1 MKANPKLVG
10 HYIQTKRQ
18 ECQLTQVQLAKILG
32 VSSQSVSN
40 WECGKSFPDA
50 PMLPELSNILH
61 CSIDDILS
69 GGIGCGGYNKHITVD
84 KMLKVVHTLNKTS
97 ELLGK
102 DHFINVCLVDALNQ
116 RLDAEIRLPCHD
128 ESSLEQIRDLL
139 LVACIKNGYYI
150 DPKDVKNKITNDTNL
165 EMILQTLDE
174 HGIH

>member
-1 MKANPKLVG
+1 
-10 HYIQTKRQ
+10 
-18 ECQLTQVQLAKILG
+18 
-32 VSSQSVSN
+32 
-40 WECGKSFPDA
+40 
-50 PMLPELSNILH
+50 MLPELSNILH

-128 ESSLEQIRDLL
+128 ESSLEQI
-139 LVACIKNGYYI
+139 
-150 DPKDVKNKITNDTNL
+150 
-165 EMILQTLDE
+165 
-174 HGIH
+174 